1 MPLEDN
7 VIIRFT
13 VQQQQLQTALNQISS
28 QLSNIGRQA
37 PQAGRTT
44 QGMAAMGR
52 QAQANTRVFNI
63 QNRTLE
69 QSSGLLKNLQQNT
82 GDLSTSFRR
91 SAQSIQTNIG
101 WLDKLSIQADRA
113 SMTMWRFSMAG
124 ISLQQLAATTGAVAI
139 GFGLVTKKMV
149 DSFSMVDRIKR
160 QFASIYQS
168 AEIGGKMVDQLV
180 TDAVKIRYTVEQVL
194 EAGRLLA
201 IEGFNPKDLIYD
213 MSDLAAGVN
222 QEGITI
228 VNATRAFVDATNGQF
243 RRLKETFQITR
254 EDAMQFAPD
263 AFQGPNNQ
271 ISNQAKATDAIIR
284 AIRAKYRGMNEATM
298 QTIGGMLSNVDDAM
312 VKSMAKMG
320 QAVEGTVIGWLKT
333 IMGVFEKIEAFADTG
348 LGKAVANTLLWGT
361 AIMGAVTAL
370 ALLGAGMITIL
381 GLFAAYR
388 VFMEARSGTMSQII
402 AAELEL
408 SKITKELAAIEAD
421 RGIKDI
427 ETMKARLVLLQAI
440 RAEEEARAK
449 VVLLQNAG
457 VTGGELSSA
466 ERAVASTGAARV
478 SAEIAYQKQTLP
490 MDIVRAEEAVLA
502 AKTEEARIQ
511 QQINMLNGE
520 ETIADREQLGIA
532 SAKTAEMERQV
543 AALHEQLRAAN
554 AGVLPGQ
561 LPGVRSPEAVA
572 RVQRLQRE
580 INVLKRQE
588 LLYEGRLHDTSN
600 MRVYQDEVYLERLR
614 ERIALKE
621 AELAIDEAQLAA
633 ETTGTKTVSR
643 SARFG
648 KGFVAGAGGIFEP
661 LLAPFRAA
669 SDAFQKLAE
678 AAKKADWAALFGNIT
693 GMAVA
698 LVALATIGWEVY
710 GIWKYNKDAQESFAA
725 ATKASAERLRE
736 WTNSLPATPEE
747 RTIADQI
754 AVTQE
759 MAGKM
764 KEPAGLNPWGFLKG
778 IPEKQWEAFKTPYI
792 GPIIAPWVPAYEMI
806 RGMGRQGK
814 SDVEATP
821 MDIGAQAVREAQSL
835 NDAKQF
841 LIDYII
847 TAKKMNIDT
856 GFGEAWDN
864 IDAIRDASAED
875 LRMLK
880 TTKGAWEQVKQGL
893 PDEYDSRMKGLM
905 GKEKSIRDAALNYI
919 REQLDSTAISPEQR
933 DMFEK
938 MQQAADPAK
947 ALAKYLNDTF
957 KDANSLVPEIREMSD
972 ILDEVERTNGDDAET
987 LAEMAK
993 ERDLANQSVK
1003 EMEETQAALSKIGQV
1018 ISTED
1023 KKSLEAAK
1031 EKARVLSAQVDL
1043 YYTIKQLLADQNAQ
1057 AMLGA
1062 SGMGGM
1068 GAIFG
1073 EGIAAAEWAAAAGET
1088 DPKKRRERLQNAL
1101 KAARGSREDYAKQA
1115 LDLYAPGPGA
1125 SPQEKADYEWIKA
1138 QVEMER
1144 MSGVEADYQKAI
1156 SAGNLTPEQ
1165 RARAE
1170 RQIAAERRA
1179 SANTVAGFE
1188 KSARDI
1194 EMEDAAK
1201 QMEARR
1207 RGAAVAGASPQQ
1219 LAQLDMN
1226 ILRIRMQQAKVNNDI
1241 TEQMNLQVQAAEIM
1255 RGLQDAA
1262 LGTEEAKL
1270 SYMQTQA
1277 DQGLISQDAVDAE
1290 KRQLAAMYQNRARQA
1305 AAGSQEY
1312 YENMNK
1318 ALSLLGED
1326 TEEKWSGIIGKIL
1339 GAPQSLID
1347 SVVSSGWITQ
1357 GFGGMENVFGMGR
1370 GMQAEI
1376 ASQSRREVV
1385 VRVSW
1390 DNLDAVSNKVEA
1402 VLPQAMSAFGR
1413 EFARGMSAA

>member
-13 VQQQQLQTALNQISS
+13 VQQQQLQNALSQISS
-28 QLSNIGRQA
+28 QLGNIGRQA
-37 PQAGRTT
+37 PQAGRAT

-52 QAQANTRVFNI
+52 QAQISTRAFNI

-69 QSSGLLKNLQQNT
+69 QSSGLLKSLQQNT
-82 GDLSTSFRR
+82 GDLSNSFRR
-91 SAQSIQTNIG
+91 SAQTLQTNVG
-101 WLDKLSIQADRA
+101 WLDRLSIQADRA
-113 SMTMWRFSMAG
+113 SMSMWRFTMAG
-124 ISLQQLAATTGAVAI
+124 VGLQQLAATTGAVAL
-139 GFGLVTKKMV
+139 GFGMVTKKMV

-160 QFASIYQS
+160 QFVSIYQS

-333 IMGVFEKIEAFADTG
+333 ITGVFEKIEAFADTG

-370 ALLGAGMITIL
+370 ALLSAGMITIL

-478 SAEIAYQKQTLP
+478 SAEIAYQKQILP
-490 MDIVRAEEAVLA
+490 MDIVRAEDAVLA
-502 AKTEEARIQ
+502 AKAEEARIQ

-661 LLAPFRAA
+661 LVAPFRAA

-693 GMAVA
+693 GTV
-698 LVALATIGWEVY
+698 VALAALVTIGWEVY

-725 ATKASAERLRE
+725 ATKASAEKLRE
-736 WTNSLPATPEE
+736 WTNELDASARERALAGGIAT
-747 RTIADQI
+747 
-754 AVTQE
+754 TQDV
-759 MAGKM
+759 AGKM
-764 KEPAGLNPWGFLKG
+764 KEPMGFTWGLLGMNPD
-778 IPEKQWEAFKTPYI
+778 EAI
-792 GPIIAPWVPAYEMI
+792 
-806 RGMGRQGK
+806 
-814 SDVEATP
+814 SNTP
-821 MDIGAQAVREAQSL
+821 MSIGEQAVKNAESL
-835 NDAKQF
+835 DDAKQF
-841 LIDYII
+841 LIDYVN
-847 TAKKMNIDT
+847 TAKKMGVDT
-856 GFGEAWDN
+856 GFGAVWTPE
-864 IDAIRDASAED
+864 AIRNASAAD
-875 LRMLK
+875 LRTLR
-880 TTKGAWEQVKQGL
+880 TTKGAWEDVSAGL
-893 PDEYDSRMKGLM
+893 PDEYSPELESLRA
-905 GKEKSIRDAALNYI
+905 KEKARQEAALGYI
-919 REQLDSTAISPEQR
+919 KEQLSRQDISDEQR
-933 DMFEK
+933 DMFLKLE
-938 MQQAADPAK
+938 QSANPAK
-947 ALAKYLNDTF
+947 ALAKYLRESY
-957 KDANSLVPEIREMSD
+957 KDVEGMIPDIREMAD
-972 ILDEVERTNGDDAET
+972 ILNEVERTNGDDAET

-993 ERDLANQSVK
+993 ERDIANQSVK
-1003 EMEETQAALSKIGQV
+1003 EMEQTQAALAKIGQV
-1018 ISTED
+1018 ISSED

-1043 YYTIKQLLADQNAQ
+1043 YSTIKQLLADQNAQ
-1057 AMLGA
+1057 GIMSA
-1062 SGMGGM
+1062 SGMGNM

-1073 EGIAAAEWAAAAGET
+1073 EDIAAAEWAAAAGET
-1088 DPKKRRERLQNAL
+1088 DPKKKLERVQNAL
-1101 KAARGSREDYAKQA
+1101 KAARATREDMAKQE
-1115 LDLYAPGPGA
+1115 LDMLAPGPNA
-1125 SPQEKADYEWIKA
+1125 TPAEKSKYEYHKVQIEKKRSAGIVSDY
-1138 QVEMER
+1138 R
-1144 MSGVEADYQKAI
+1144 KAI
-1156 SAGNLTPEQ
+1156 DFLKREGLLTPEHEGRINQ
-1165 RARAE
+1165 
-1170 RQIAAERRA
+1170 QIAAEENISRNRI
-1179 SANTVAGFE
+1179 SEFE

-1194 EMEDAAK
+1194 EFDDQIK

-1277 DQGLISQDAVDAE
+1277 DQGIISQDAVDAE

-1318 ALSLLGED
+1318 ALSLLGDD

-1357 GFGGMENVFGMGR
+1357 GFGGMENQFGMGR

-1376 ASQSRREVV
+1376 ASQSRREMVI
-1385 VRVSW
+1385 RVSW
-1390 DNLDAVSNKVEA
+1390 DLGSVDRKLEA
-1402 VLPQAMSAFGR
+1402 ALPQAMNSFGR
-1413 EFARGMSAA
+1413 DLIRGMSVA